1 MNFRAY
7 INQMLNLAEETQQ
20 ASFSFDQNP
29 FDESCKFDLMFHE
42 DSYVSL
48 FDLFGQETSVE
59 QPVYDQGTALTA
71 GTEIAEMD
79 EDKLIITI
87 NGEVINDVQEHAE
100 IRAILKEKHWN
111 KIKCYRNL
119 QDPNF
124 LMAPR
129 K

>member
-1 MNFRAY
+1 MTFGAY

-20 ASFSFDQNP
+20 TSFSFDQNP

-48 FDLFGQETSVE
+48 FDLFGRETSAV
-59 QPVYDQGTALTA
+59 QPVYDQDTALA
-71 GTEIAEMD
+71 ADTEITEMN

-111 KIKCYRNL
+111 KIRCYRDM